1 VRPFEV
7 EIEASVTEYLVAH
20 IAIVGMQR
28 AQVSPAIRTL
38 FGGREMANEPFDL
51 FEDDTAD
58 IRLCSFADQDFLAG
72 RNSKSGSTL
81 VFSSLSCCPKSVY
94 GILGARLIPD
104 SW

>member
-1 VRPFEV
+1 V

-38 FGGREMANEPFDL
+38 FGGRKIANEPLDL

-58 IRLCSFADQDFLAG
+58 IRLCGFADQDFWRAG
-72 RNSKSGSTL
+72 TQSPEAHWY
-81 VFSSLSCCPKSVY
+81 F
-94 GILGARLIPD
+94 RL
-104 SW
+104 